1 MNVIEPQ
8 LKENEMDPNNAVG
21 EACFLENIRLFG
33 NQQTEPEQYNLYNGL
48 RAMSA
53 VLVSLAQV
61 IDNVERQCNSITQ
74 QLHQIGRRID
84 DQSRS
89 R

>member
-1 MNVIEPQ
+1 MSSN
-8 LKENEMDPNNAVG
+8 DTVG

-48 RAMSA
+48 REMSA
-53 VLVSLAQV
+53 AIVALSKVV
-61 IDNVERQCNSITQ
+61 DNVERQCSSIAQ
-74 QLHQIGRRID
+74 QLHQVGRRMD
-84 DQSRS
+84 EQARS